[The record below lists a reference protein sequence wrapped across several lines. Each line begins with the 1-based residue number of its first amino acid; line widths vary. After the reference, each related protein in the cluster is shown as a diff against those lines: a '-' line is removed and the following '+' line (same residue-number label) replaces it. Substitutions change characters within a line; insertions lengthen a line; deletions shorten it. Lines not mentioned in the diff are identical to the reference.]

1 MYLSGFVDNRFMVWR
16 LDDSTTILGR
26 SSQSTIRV
34 PHQTVSKSHAE
45 ISLHGGSCTVRDLGS
60 RNGTTVN
67 GVRIRDVVG
76 IKPGD
81 EVAFGDIILTV
92 AADEPHQATVYNDSA
107 SLLSSVRFSVDD
119 LLRKRSEPA
128 TGQLLHVLAEAGR
141 LLVLFRP
148 LTETCEDILGIA
160 EKAVP
165 ASRLSLLLKREGTS
179 DPVQVAARHR
189 GGRAEDPLVLS
200 RTMVGKVLSERSSV
214 LTSDAT
220 VDPRFRGQ
228 ESIMIHGI
236 RSAMAVPL
244 FDNENVLGILYA
256 DTDDPAT
263 HYSREHLE
271 VFTLLANMAAVKI
284 TNARLLEAQRE
295 RDRLEQEL
303 ATAAR
308 IQRAL
313 LPATCPQIVG
323 YEIHAFQEPCFE
335 VGGDL
340 YDFYPRSSDGQ
351 LYLLLGDVSGKGMG
365 AALLMS
371 SFLSYARV
379 IFETGAGPAEI
390 VTRLNTI
397 ICRNTEPEHYITLF
411 LGRLDLSTG
420 SLRYVNAG
428 HPSPFLVAGAGL
440 RELTSTSPP
449 VGLLPHLTYE
459 EAEVELP
466 CGTLLAIF
474 SDGIAEARWGEEF
487 YKVEQL
493 QRSFLSLSADAALV
507 DIAQTVVRSV
517 DDFLAGHPRNDD
529 VTLVLLRRSPTGG
542 PSVRSEC
549 PEDTASAS
557 KDELAIKS

>member
-1 MYLSGFVDNRFMVWR
+1 M
-16 LDDSTTILGR
+16 
-26 SSQSTIRV
+26 
-34 PHQTVSKSHAE
+34 
-45 ISLHGGSCTVRDLGS
+45 VRDLGS

-67 GVRIRDVVG
+67 GTRIRDAVG
-76 IKPGD
+76 LKPGD
-81 EVAFGDIILTV
+81 NVGFGDIVLTV
-92 AADEPHQATVYNDSA
+92 AEEEPHQATVYNDSA

-119 LLRKRSEPA
+119 LLKKRSEPA

-148 LTETCEDILGIA
+148 LNETCEDILGIA

-165 ASRLSLLLKREGTS
+165 ASRLSLLLKHEDAS

-200 RTMVGKVLSERSSV
+200 RTMVGKVLSERTSV

-244 FDNENVLGILYA
+244 FDNEKVLGILYA

-313 LPATCPQIVG
+313 LPAACPHIVG

-340 YDFYPRSSDGQ
+340 YDFYPCSPDGQ

-379 IFETGAGPAEI
+379 IFETGACPAEI
-390 VTRLNTI
+390 VTRLNSI

-411 LGRLDLSTG
+411 LGRLDPATG

-428 HPSPFLVAGAGL
+428 HPSPFLVTEAGM
-440 RELTSTSPP
+440 RELPSTSPP
-449 VGLLPHLTYE
+449 VGLLPHLAYE
-459 EAEVELP
+459 EAEVELAR
-466 CGTLLAIF
+466 GSLLAVF

-487 YKVEQL
+487 YQVEQL
-493 QRSFLSLSADAALV
+493 RRSFLSLSADTPLAN
-507 DIAQTVVRSV
+507 IAETVVRSV

-529 VTLVLLRRSPTGG
+529 VTLVLLRRSPSVQAP
-542 PSVRSEC
+542 PSSDT
-549 PEDTASAS
+549 PEDTASTT
-557 KDELAIKS
+557 KEELGCKN